1 MRRVTYHGP
10 PASRVVDSHV
20 FISIY
25 NLCIIMALATLAI
38 FLLERSLLVTNFIT
52 NEARLF
58 VICTLENRAIALL
71 SGESPELLQP

>member
-1 MRRVTYHGP
+1 
-10 PASRVVDSHV
+10 
-20 FISIY
+20 
-25 NLCIIMALATLAI
+25 MALATLAI